1 MINRLDVFTMGRFWL
16 ELEFN
21 GTLYENDVDN
31 IMSEIAD
38 NANNVDEDTLDSF
51 GENIGYIIDKC
62 THYDY
67 EQMMEQV
74 ALEKKQREVEHK
86 LNDLNKD
93 FE

>member
-31 IMSEIAD
+31 IISEIAN
-38 NANNVDEDTLDSF
+38 NADNVDEDTLDMF
-51 GENIGYIIDKC
+51 GENIGYIIDSC

-67 EQMMEQV
+67 EQMREQIE
-74 ALEKKQREVEHK
+74 LEKKQREAQEM
-86 LNDLNKD
+86 LNKITED
-93 FE
+93 FK

>member
-38 NANNVDEDTLDSF
+38 NADRVDEDTLDCF
-51 GENIGYIIDKC
+51 GENIGYIIDSC
-62 THYDY
+62 THHDY
-67 EQMMEQV
+67 EQMREQIE
-74 ALEKKQREVEHK
+74 LEKKQREAQEM
-86 LNDLNKD
+86 LNKITED
-93 FE
+93 FK

>member
-31 IMSEIAD
+31 IMSEIAR
-38 NANNVDEDTLDSF
+38 NADNVDEDTLDSF
-51 GENIGYIIDKC
+51 GENLGYIIDSC
-62 THYDY
+62 TRYDY
-67 EQMMEQV
+67 EQMMEQI
-74 ALEKKQREVEHK
+74 ALEKKQKEVEHK
-86 LNDLNKD
+86 INDIQKD

>member
-31 IMSEIAD
+31 IMSEIAN
-38 NANNVDEDTLDSF
+38 NAENVDEDTLDSF
-51 GENIGYIIDKC
+51 GENIGYIIDSC

-67 EQMMEQV
+67 EQMREKIG
-74 ALEKKQREVEHK
+74 LEKKQREAEQK
-86 LNDLNKD
+86 LNELKKD